1 MQVKGVKGVNCMNMD
16 RTFGG
21 DHVVYVDV
29 ELGRTSESVIKRL
42 SFHLAHTDF
51 PHHFLTAA

>member
-1 MQVKGVKGVNCMNMD
+1 MKGVKGVNCMNMD